1 MKWLNKRPVA
11 FAFLAVVILF
21 SSIVGSYR
29 SVLSLRQQTEQVFLQ
44 GERGDGLSIA
54 HDLEARVRFSGN
66 LATVARRY
74 LDSGDTRLTELQ
86 SAADALAAAQT
97 PSEKYQANRELDTAF
112 QAVYEALE
120 GQTLSKTD
128 SDYRIRLRA
137 DFHSRNVTI
146 SHDAYNGLAQEFNQK
161 VLGSFPAGALA
172 SATGIAPLELYG

>member
-11 FAFLAVVILF
+11 FAVLAVVILF
-21 SSIVGSYR
+21 SCIVGSYR

-54 HDLEARVRFSGN
+54 HDLEARVRLSGN
-66 LATVARRY
+66 LVTIARRY
-74 LDSGDTRLTELQ
+74 LDDTRLTELQ
-86 SAADALAAAQT
+86 SAADALTAAQT
-97 PSEKYQANRELDTAF
+97 PSEKYQANRKLDTAF
-112 QAVYEALE
+112 QAVYESLE
-120 GQTLSKTD
+120 GQALSKTD

-172 SATGIAPLELYG
+172 SAAGIAPLELYG